1 MTSLFLNI
9 IKMLGAIWYG
19 IKHDEEFHILLVLL
33 LTFLIGGTYFYWHV
47 EGWSVVD
54 ALYFCFMT
62 MSTIGYGDLVPTTPL
77 SKIFTIIY
85 SILTIGLFVAIASK
99 LVIVLVSR
107 KKEAHERKRKTHEH
121 KRKAHSHESED

>member
-9 IKMLGAIWYG
+9 IKMFGAIWYG

-107 KKEAHERKRKTHEH
+107 KKEAHERKRK
-121 KRKAHSHESED
+121 AHSHESED